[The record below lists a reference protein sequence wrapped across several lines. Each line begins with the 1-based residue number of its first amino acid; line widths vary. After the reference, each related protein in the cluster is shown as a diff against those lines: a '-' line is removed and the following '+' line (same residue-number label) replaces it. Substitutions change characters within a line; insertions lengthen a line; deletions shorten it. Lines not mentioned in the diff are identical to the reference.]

1 MMIKIGDCV
10 KYTGHISFL
19 KRKVGKVVCFG
30 PRGMSSGFLG
40 VVFENF
46 YDGHNNFE
54 LAGHTKASGYFVHY
68 TELKHEIID
77 LENK

>member
-1 MMIKIGDCV
+1 MFKIGDRV
-10 KYTGHISFL
+10 KYTGHINFL
-19 KRKVGKVVCFG
+19 KGKVGWVVCFG
-30 PRGMSSGFLG
+30 PRGVSSGFLG

-46 YDGHNNFE
+46 YEGHCNFG
-54 LAGHTKASGYFVHY
+54 LAEHTDTSGYFVHY

>member
-1 MMIKIGDCV
+1 MFKIGDCV
-10 KYTGHISFL
+10 KYAGPLSFL

-30 PRGMSSGFLG
+30 PRGENSGFLG

-46 YDGHNNFE
+46 YEGHHNFG
-54 LAGHTKASGYFVHY
+54 LAEYTDTSGYFVHCD
-68 TELKHEIID
+68 ELKYENLV